1 MSRPIPTVAVGDRVN
16 HDGFGLGTVLSLRGQ
31 AEKAQAE
38 IDFGSLG
45 RKWLVLRFAPLDKL

>member
-1 MSRPIPTVAVGDRVN
+1 VIG
-16 HDGFGLGTVLSLRGQ
+16 LRGV

-45 RKWLVLRFAPLDKL
+45 AKWLVLRFAPLEKL

>member
-1 MSRPIPTVAVGDRVN
+1 M
-16 HDGFGLGTVLSLRGQ
+16 RGA

-38 IDFGSLG
+38 IDFGTLG